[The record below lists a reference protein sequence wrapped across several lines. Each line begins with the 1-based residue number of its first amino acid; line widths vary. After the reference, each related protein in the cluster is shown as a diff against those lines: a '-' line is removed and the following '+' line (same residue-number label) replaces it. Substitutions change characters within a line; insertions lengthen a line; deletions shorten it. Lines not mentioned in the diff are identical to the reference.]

1 MPDLTI
7 QRRWWHPVIQKL
19 AASPFGS
26 WLLTDNLQRIDKPL
40 LRLTSNRTSFTSI
53 LAGLPVILLHTSG
66 ARTGQP
72 RQTPLVAIPDGDRII
87 LIASYF
93 GRPKHPAWYYNLK
106 ACPEVQVSV
115 NGVSRDYFARLV
127 DGEEREKY
135 WGMAVEAYQGYQRYK
150 QKAGD
155 RQIPVIVLEPRNIL

>member
-7 QRRWWHPVIQKL
+7 QRRWWHPTIRKL
-19 AASPFGS
+19 AASSFGS

-40 LRLTSNRTSFTSI
+40 LRLTRNRASFTSL
-53 LAGLPVILLHTSG
+53 LAGLPVIVLLTTG
-66 ARTGQP
+66 ARTGLP
-72 RQTPLVAIPDGDRII
+72 RQTPLVAIPVGDRII

-115 NGVSRDYFARLV
+115 NGLTGSYLARLAA
-127 DGEEREKY
+127 GEEREKY
-135 WGMAVEAYQGYQRYK
+135 WRMAVHAYQGYQRYK
-150 QKAGD
+150 EKAGD
-155 RQIPVIVLEPRNIL
+155 RQIPVIVLEPR